1 MCPNSRTT
9 MRSSLTGNSGF
20 ADLVVHFSMIG
31 ALAISVAYQLPKGAG
46 PEARQLIAA
55 CRWKR
60 RPGS

>member
-1 MCPNSRTT
+1 